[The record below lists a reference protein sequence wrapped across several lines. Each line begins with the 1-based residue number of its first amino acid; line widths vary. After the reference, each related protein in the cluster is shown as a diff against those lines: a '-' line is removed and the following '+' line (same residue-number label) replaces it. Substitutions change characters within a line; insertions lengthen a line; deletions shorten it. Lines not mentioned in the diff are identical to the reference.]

1 MKRLHWIIQAGT
13 WILIAAWFSVTMG
26 FVSDQSDKVLCR
38 NIDVVFSDT
47 AGNHFVTREEV
58 REMLEASSE
67 ELQGYP
73 LREINTRFL
82 EEMLEENPY
91 VRNAEVSKDISGT
104 LKVFIEQRDPLIR
117 IMPGGREGFYLD
129 REGTI
134 MPLSERFTPLIL
146 LATGNIPSPEGN
158 IFSSEGN
165 LPSSE
170 GNLSSS
176 EGNLS
181 SSEGNRN
188 TEGRLEEIYRF
199 ARYIDSHPFWK
210 DQIVQIYV
218 NSEGEYEL
226 IPRVGAHHILLGEME
241 QWQKKLRNLELLY
254 RQGFAR
260 YGWNTYEQ
268 INLKY
273 SNQVICTKR

>member
-47 AGNHFVTREEV
+47 ARNHFVTREEI

-73 LREINTRFL
+73 LREINTWFL
-82 EEMLEENPY
+82 EEMLEKNPY

-104 LKVFIEQRDPLIR
+104 LQVFIEQRDPLIR

-129 REGTI
+129 REGTV
-134 MPLSERFTPLIL
+134 MPLSERFTPLII
-146 LATGNIPSPEGN
+146 LATGNIPSPGE
-158 IFSSEGN
+158 S
-165 LPSSE
+165 
-170 GNLSSS
+170 
-176 EGNLS
+176 
-181 SSEGNRN
+181 R
-188 TEGRLEEIYRF
+188 TVEGRLEEIYRF
-199 ARYIDSHPFWK
+199 ARYLDSHPFWN

-218 NSEGEYEL
+218 NEKTEYEL

-241 QWQKKLRNLELLY
+241 QWQKKLKNLELLY
-254 RQGFAR
+254 RQGFSR